1 MIDIVFDKRF
11 EHYLTERAPLAS
23 SPESGVTRR
32 RNVVVE
38 VNRNGG
44 WSAPSINCC
53 LWRSLQAATRGVE
66 ALRACRGRSLLSAGQ
81 RGPFHR
87 RQALSELSLSA
98 LGTAY
103 AEFRYSKNQAK

>member
-1 MIDIVFDKRF
+1 MIEIVFNKRF

-38 VNRNGG
+38 VTRNGG
-44 WSAPSINCC
+44 WSSPSIHWC

-66 ALRACRGRSLLSAGQ
+66 ALRARRGSSL
-81 RGPFHR
+81 
-87 RQALSELSLSA
+87 
-98 LGTAY
+98 
-103 AEFRYSKNQAK
+103 